1 LHCGTQDTLQ
11 GRTVT
16 RTTQRL
22 RQHKQY
28 NRQHSE
34 PTRKESTPDVTLCA
48 TTSSRHVPHPAT
60 SVLLRSSTA
69 SSSAD
74 KSSPA
79 SPPRRQTCPC
89 AASSRI
95 APWLRWVGV
104 GDEKYTASSM
114 QFNRKCKQDGS
125 IRHLV
130 HASDSTFGQFQ
141 CDSRLRHW
149 CC

>member
-1 LHCGTQDTLQ
+1 LHCSTQDTSQ
-11 GRTVT
+11 GCTVT

-34 PTRKESTPDVTLCA
+34 PTRKRSTPDVTLCA

-60 SVLLRSSTA
+60 LVLLRSST
-69 SSSAD
+69 SCSSAD
-74 KSSPA
+74 KSSPT
-79 SPPRRQTCPC
+79 SPPWRQTRPR

-95 APWLRWVGV
+95 VPWLRWVGV
-104 GDEKYTASSM
+104 GDKKYTASSM
-114 QFNRKCKQDGS
+114 QFNRKCEKDGS

-130 HASDSTFGQFQ
+130 QASDSSFGQSH